1 MYHGT
6 WDCVV
11 KTVKFEGFFKGLYK
25 GMGTPL
31 ASVTPIFAI
40 CFFGNDLGKKLQQK
54 HPGSNPAAFMHFS
67 RVPTGGGT
75 VAEWSKALL

>member
-54 HPGSNPAAFMHFS
+54 HPGSNPAAFKLGTN
-67 RVPTGGGT
+67 RGGGGA
-75 VAEWSKALL
+75 VAGWSKALL